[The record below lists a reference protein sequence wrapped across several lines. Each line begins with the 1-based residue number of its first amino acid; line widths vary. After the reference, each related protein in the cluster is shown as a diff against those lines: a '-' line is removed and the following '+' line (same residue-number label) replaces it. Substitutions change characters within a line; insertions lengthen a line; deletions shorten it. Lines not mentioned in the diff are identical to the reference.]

1 MDESLSGSK
10 EYRISYYDEPL
21 DWRHIR
27 LSFTRRN
34 LIPALVILLMAS
46 FALQPSSE
54 SCALLYDGKKAGF
67 KSELDAL
74 LGTDKMVNL
83 LFSRIPQASAN
94 NVEAHAEIYRYIEQ
108 QMSETLKKYYAKL
121 LA

>member
-1 MDESLSGSK
+1 
-10 EYRISYYDEPL
+10 
-21 DWRHIR
+21 
-27 LSFTRRN
+27 
-34 LIPALVILLMAS
+34 
-46 FALQPSSE
+46 
-54 SCALLYDGKKAGF
+54 
-67 KSELDAL
+67 
-74 LGTDKMVNL
+74 MVNL